1 MLLYS
6 DPHSRPSCETSNT
19 AAVQVPAPCP
29 HHTLP
34 IGCLSLTI
42 TQSNL
47 LYPAARFYDS
57 QVDRVIV
64 LHGLD
69 PSVPQGHSHAPPPS
83 PVRMAHPSPNSSSA
97 PPSSSL
103 VNPSIRFLA

>member
-6 DPHSRPSCETSNT
+6 DSHPRPSCETSNT

-34 IGCLSLTI
+34 IGCLSLAI

-57 QVDRVIV
+57 QVDRVTV

-69 PSVPQGHSHAPPPS
+69 PSQFLKATPMPPTISCQDGSPFPQFQLSPS
-83 PVRMAHPSPNSSSA
+83 
-97 PPSSSL
+97 L
-103 VNPSIRFLA
+103 